1 MKDKKKLGKGLDAL
15 LSSGSSQTM
24 ASLLG
29 GRPRDTEPSPT
40 QVDSPT
46 PDRDGDLK
54 NIPVDLIQRGKYQP
68 RTDMHEEALEELSAS
83 IKNQGVMQPIV
94 VRPISSDKYE
104 IIAGERRW
112 RATQMAGLDTI
123 PAIVK
128 PVGDEA
134 AIAMALIE
142 NIQRENLNPIEEAM
156 ALKRLQDEFELTQQ
170 EVADAVGKSRVT
182 VTNLMR
188 LIGLHIDVRRMLE
201 HGDLEMGHA
210 RALLALPDEQQTSAA
225 RVVSGKGLS
234 VRQTEALVRRLTSES
249 GAVKN
254 KHVSDP
260 DIKNLEDKLAEKL
273 GAKVMIQHTA
283 KGKGKVVVKYNS
295 LDELDGI
302 LAHIS

>member
-1 MKDKKKLGKGLDAL
+1 MNDKKKLGKGLDAL

-29 GRPRDTEPSPT
+29 GRPRDTEPSQT
-40 QVDSPT
+40 RVDSPT

-249 GAVKN
+249 ATVKSQQA
-254 KHVSDP
+254 SDP
-260 DIKNLEDKLAEKL
+260 DIKNLEDNLAEIL

-283 KGKGKVVVKYNS
+283 KGKGKVMVKYNS